1 MSVDHASWSLPFDKT
16 LATNM
21 FRAESDRYNR
31 KVGIVSTILL
41 GGLAIAYFCA
51 LVWSAKTGTSLDV
64 SGNPY
69 LYAVVLVGVAV
80 LAVFVAVRPGS
91 ATAFRNR
98 VAIRQLTKQY
108 GGRGFVVETEEAGLR
123 CRIGDDELSVPYA
136 AITRS
141 AIVDGVTWLTTAD
154 DRDSSVLYNFMGIN
168 WALRETGSLSIPV
181 PNEVLAQH
189 RSLVADVFAVGKDQ
203 RAGLKQGS
211 AATMKLLSEFI
222 GEEAEA

>member
-1 MSVDHASWSLPFDKT
+1 MSVDRAGWSLPFDKT

-41 GGLAIAYFCA
+41 GGLAIAYICA
-51 LVWSAKTGTSLDV
+51 LVWSVKTGTSLDV

-108 GGRGFVVETEEAGLR
+108 GGRDFVVETEGRGCDAASETMSFPFRMLR
-123 CRIGDDELSVPYA
+123 
-136 AITRS
+136 
-141 AIVDGVTWLTTAD
+141 
-154 DRDSSVLYNFMGIN
+154 
-168 WALRETGSLSIPV
+168 
-181 PNEVLAQH
+181 
-189 RSLVADVFAVGKDQ
+189 
-203 RAGLKQGS
+203 
-211 AATMKLLSEFI
+211 
-222 GEEAEA
+222 

>member
-41 GGLAIAYFCA
+41 GGLAIAYICA

-80 LAVFVAVRPGS
+80 LAVFVAVSPGS

-108 GGRGFVVETEEAGLR
+108 GGRDFVVETEEAGLR
-123 CRIGDDELSVPYA
+123 CRIGDDDLSVPYA
-136 AITRS
+136 AITRP
-141 AIVDGVTWLTTAD
+141 AIVDGMTWLTTAG
-154 DRDSSVLYNFMGIN
+154 DRESSVLYNFMGIN

-189 RSLVADVFAVGKDQ
+189 RSLVADVLAVGKDQ

>member
-1 MSVDHASWSLPFDKT
+1 MGVDHVSWSAPIDKT
-16 LATNM
+16 LVTNM

-31 KVGIVSTILL
+31 KVGIVSAILL
-41 GGLAIAYFCA
+41 GGLAVAYICA
-51 LVWSAKTGTSLDV
+51 LVWSAKTGVSLDV
-64 SGNPY
+64 SGDPY

-98 VAIRQLTKQY
+98 VAIRRLAEHY
-108 GGRGFVVETEEAGLR
+108 GGRDFSVEAEEAGLR
-123 CRIGDDELSVPYA
+123 CCIGGDDFPVPYA

-141 AIVDGVTWLTTAD
+141 AVVDGTTWLTTAD
-154 DRDSSVLYNFMGIN
+154 DRESSVLYNFMGIN
-168 WALRETGSLSIPV
+168 WALRKTGSLSIPV

-189 RSLVADVFAVGKDQ
+189 RSLVADALAVGKDQ

-222 GEEAEA
+222 GEEPEA

>member
-1 MSVDHASWSLPFDKT
+1 MSVGHAKWSLPIDTT
-16 LATNM
+16 LVTNM

-31 KVGIVSTILL
+31 KVGVVSTILL
-41 GGLAIAYFCA
+41 GGLAIAYICA
-51 LVWSAKTGTSLDV
+51 LVWSAKTGVSLEV

-98 VAIRQLTKQY
+98 VAIRHLTKQY
-108 GGRGFVVETEEAGLR
+108 GGRDFAVETEEAGLR
-123 CRIGDDELSVPYA
+123 CRIGGDDFSVPYA
-136 AITRS
+136 AVTGS
-141 AIVDGVTWLTTAD
+141 AVVDGMAWFITAD
-154 DRDSSVLYNFMGIN
+154 ARDASVLYNFMGIN

-189 RSLVADVFAVGKDQ
+189 RSLVADVLAAGKDQ
-203 RAGLKQGS
+203 RAALKQGS

-222 GEEAEA
+222 GEEPDA